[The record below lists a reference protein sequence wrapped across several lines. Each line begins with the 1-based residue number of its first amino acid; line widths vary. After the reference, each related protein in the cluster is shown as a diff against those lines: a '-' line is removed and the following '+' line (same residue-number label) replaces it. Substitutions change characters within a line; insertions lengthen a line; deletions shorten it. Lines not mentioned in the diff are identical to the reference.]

1 MSEPYKIISR
11 GQFLPVQA
19 KVGVKSVKEYDYIV
33 PVHLWND
40 RVLSAYTVLLVLKGN
55 PANVYALL

>member
-19 KVGVKSVKEYDYIV
+19 KVGVKSVKEDDTIV
-33 PVHLWND
+33 PVRLWND
-40 RVLSAYTVLLVLKGN
+40 IVLSSYHVMSVLKGN
-55 PANVYALL
+55 PANFYALL